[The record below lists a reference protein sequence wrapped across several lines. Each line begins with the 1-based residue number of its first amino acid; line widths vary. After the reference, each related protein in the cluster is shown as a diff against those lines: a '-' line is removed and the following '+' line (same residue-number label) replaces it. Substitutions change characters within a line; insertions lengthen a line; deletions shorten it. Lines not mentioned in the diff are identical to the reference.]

1 MRVFIPQDLGILV
14 FSEGDVSCL
23 QDDVIARV
31 CPATLEDLRG
41 EILTTDWSHVL
52 KEGEMKTKVVAAL
65 ASTRD
70 TLHPHLK
77 AAEKAA
83 GARPILNSEPYL

>member
-1 MRVFIPQDLGILV
+1 VELLFAENSTVFADG
-14 FSEGDVSCL
+14 EGSCL

-83 GARPILNSEPYL
+83 GARPILNIKPYS